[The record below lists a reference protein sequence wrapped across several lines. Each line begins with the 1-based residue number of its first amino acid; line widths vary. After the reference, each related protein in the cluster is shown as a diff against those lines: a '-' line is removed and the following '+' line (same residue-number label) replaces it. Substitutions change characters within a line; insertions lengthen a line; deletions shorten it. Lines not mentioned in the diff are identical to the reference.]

1 MPSVPFIL
9 VTGFLGSGKTT
20 FLKNFA
26 RHYSGTKKLGII
38 QNEFSS
44 VNIDGEELRQTG
56 ESYEILEINN
66 GSVFCV
72 CLLGDFISSLSNFID
87 EYKPDEVIL
96 EASGISDPISI
107 AQVLHSS
114 KLKNKIY
121 LDYIWSIVDVPNFEK
136 IAGFHTRVVHQLRIA
151 DTIILNKIDLAP
163 QNVETISN
171 KVAKINPMAKIVEA
185 TYCETDFEKIK
196 VPFKIL
202 AEGKPGIR
210 PQIESLIIKTT
221 KTISFEYLELFI
233 KEIKNDF
240 IRMKGY
246 VNIEGHKKVMLQG
259 SYKNYRFFEV
269 DNFISPTEIVG
280 IGNLKDA
287 ERYVKLYESFCL
299 K

>member
-1 MPSVPFIL
+1 M
-9 VTGFLGSGKTT
+9 G
-20 FLKNFA
+20 
-26 RHYSGTKKLGII
+26 Y
-38 QNEFSS
+38 
-44 VNIDGEELRQTG
+44 
-56 ESYEILEINN
+56 

-107 AQVLHSS
+107 AQVLHSP

-185 TYCETDFEKIK
+185 TYCETDFEKRK

-259 SYKNYRFFEV
+259 SYENYRFFEV

-280 IGNLKDA
+280 IGNLTDA